1 VLIERIDDLVD
12 DAEQLVTLARAEHP
26 DLPLVLIGHSLGS
39 AVVALLVAERLLPG
53 GVRLAA
59 LVLAGSALIPS
70 VERSEGTT
78 GFSRWG
84 NRVKFQL

>member
-1 VLIERIDDLVD
+1 MPKGPHYAGEGKIPLEVLEHMFYNL
-12 DAEQLVTLARAEHP
+12 DAGLEGEASGRH
-26 DLPLVLIGHSLGS
+26 
-39 AVVALLVAERLLPG
+39 
-53 GVRLAA
+53 
-59 LVLAGSALIPS
+59 PS

>member
-1 VLIERIDDLVD
+1 MGTRDRRVHADIPGDP
-12 DAEQLVTLARAEHP
+12 AR
-26 DLPLVLIGHSLGS
+26 SLGVDLQLGEDLRPG
-39 AVVALLVAERLLPG
+39 AIALPAPEQSIDG
-53 GVRLAA
+53 F
-59 LVLAGSALIPS
+59 PS

>member
-1 VLIERIDDLVD
+1 
-12 DAEQLVTLARAEHP
+12 
-26 DLPLVLIGHSLGS
+26 
-39 AVVALLVAERLLPG
+39 LPG
-53 GVRLAA
+53 LPPAPLGWPRF
-59 LVLAGSALIPS
+59 PS